1 VIVKKVVKRAV
12 RTALA
17 GTLLGIPIAI
27 AGERNI
33 KHTPETD
40 TDSMPR
46 GGISITVRKGF
57 LVLAVGQIGGIRG
70 RQNFVVDTGTS
81 PSVLNTR
88 LAKRMG
94 LEVRVGKL
102 VAAGKPVEVE
112 QIVLP
117 ELALG
122 PIEVTSLR
130 MNVMDLSPWEKDL
143 GTEVAGLIGMDVLGR
158 TNFRL
163 DYEKRQLEFGGK
175 AEEGIA
181 VGYDHASGVALAEAT
196 LQGRRVRLIVDTGSD
211 LVVVYGENWD
221 GEKKE
226 TRGGVSVAGP
236 EMVREIEKAQMLLGG
251 RSFSG
256 SRTYCVPTGKG
267 VGYDGFVGVRALKL
281 RGVSF
286 DRERQTM
293 YLLN

>member
-1 VIVKKVVKRAV
+1 MIIKKVVKKAV

-17 GTLLGIPIAI
+17 GTLLVIPIAI

-112 QIVLP
+112 QVVLP

-143 GTEVAGLIGMDVLGR
+143 GTEVAGLIGMDVLGH

-163 DYEKRQLEFGGK
+163 DYEKRQLEFGGE

-226 TRGGVSVAGP
+226 TQGGVSVAGP
-236 EMVREIEKAQMLLGG
+236 EAVREIEKAQMLLGG
-251 RSFSG
+251 KTFSG
-256 SRTYCVPTGKG
+256 SRTYCVPTAKG

>member
-1 VIVKKVVKRAV
+1 
-12 RTALA
+12 
-17 GTLLGIPIAI
+17 
-27 AGERNI
+27 
-33 KHTPETD
+33 
-40 TDSMPR
+40 
-46 GGISITVRKGF
+46 
-57 LVLAVGQIGGIRG
+57 
-70 RQNFVVDTGTS
+70 VVDTGTS

-226 TRGGVSVAGP
+226 
-236 EMVREIEKAQMLLGG
+236 IEKAQMLLGG

>member
-1 VIVKKVVKRAV
+1 MLVKQVAKKAV
-12 RTALA
+12 RTGLT
-17 GTLLGIPIAI
+17 GMLLVIPIAV

-33 KHTPETD
+33 KHTPGAD

-46 GGISITVRKGF
+46 GGVSITVRKGF
-57 LVLAVGQIGGIRG
+57 LVLAAGQIGGIRG
-70 RQNFVVDTGTS
+70 KQNFVVDTGTS
-81 PSVLNTR
+81 PSVLNRR
-88 LAKRMG
+88 LARRMG
-94 LEVRVGKL
+94 LEVTGGTL
-102 VAAGKPVEVE
+102 VAAGKTVEVE
-112 QIVLP
+112 QVVLP

-130 MNVMDLSPWEKDL
+130 MNVMDLSPWENDL

-163 DYEKRQLEFGGK
+163 DYEKRQLEFGGE

-181 VGYDHASGVALAEAT
+181 VGYDRASGVALAEAT

-211 LVVVYGENWD
+211 LVVVYGGNWD
-221 GEKKE
+221 GEKR
-226 TRGGVSVAGP
+226 TRRGVSAAGP
-236 EMVREIEKAQMLLGG
+236 EAVTEIEKAKMLLGG
-251 RSFSG
+251 KSFSG
-256 SRTYCVPTGKG
+256 SRTYCLPSGKG